1 VIPLPAKKTMIN
13 SMTAFASASH
23 DDALGQLSW
32 EMRAVNHRYLDIS
45 LRLPEELR
53 VLEGEFRELI
63 SRHISRGRIE
73 AQLRFV
79 ASAESMTAD
88 ISVNASLAQNLIA
101 AHARLCDL
109 LQVEANP
116 DTQTWL
122 TWPGMIEQHSPD
134 LEPLQ
139 PLARDLLQQALQ
151 QLCAQRQREGS
162 HIEQLLQQRLQ
173 AIAALLQQVRDWL
186 PDIRQQLQQRLQQR
200 LSELSIDAEPGRLEQ
215 ELAMQAQKIDIDEEL
230 DRLQG
235 HIKEASATLQK
246 DEPVG
251 RRLDF
256 LLQEFNRE
264 ANTLGSK
271 SVDKRTSQASIEL
284 KVLIEQLREQVQN
297 VE

>member
-1 VIPLPAKKTMIN
+1 MIN
-13 SMTAFASASH
+13 SMTAFANASH

-32 EMRAVNHRYLDIS
+32 EMRAVNHRYLDIN

-53 VLEGEFRELI
+53 ALEGEFRELI
-63 SRHISRGRIE
+63 AQHISRGRIE

-79 ASAESMTAD
+79 ASAESLATD
-88 ISVNASLAQNLIA
+88 ISVNASLAHNLIA

-116 DTQTWL
+116 DPQTWL
-122 TWPGMIEQHSPD
+122 TWPGMIEQNSPD
-134 LEPLQ
+134 LAPLQ

-173 AIAALLQQVRDWL
+173 AIDALLQQVREWL

-235 HIKEASATLQK
+235 HIKEASTTLQK

-271 SVDKRTSQASIEL
+271 SVDKRTSQASIDL